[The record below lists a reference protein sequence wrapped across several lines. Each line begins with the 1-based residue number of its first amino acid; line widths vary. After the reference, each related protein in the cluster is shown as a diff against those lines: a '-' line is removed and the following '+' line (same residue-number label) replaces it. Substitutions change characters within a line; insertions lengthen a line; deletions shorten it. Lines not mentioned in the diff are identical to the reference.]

1 MASSEGQK
9 HQRNISR
16 STRPRASTKGPLD
29 LTDNEP
35 VLSDGPL
42 SSPRSPQKSQPLH
55 PRFSHDTGSL
65 SPSKPLDLSPL
76 RVELD
81 SILANYEHSAVV
93 KKDLSFLLRPDI
105 YHPLS
110 QLEIP
115 SMFRSSF
122 YNPSIGEP
130 IGASMEVLKKQ
141 LAQGH
146 FLLAAHLSAKL
157 LTSPLIEPSDANVIF
172 TLLYTR
178 LACLELTGNSAFA
191 AQESKSL
198 EDLNSTFYY
207 VDSDFNVES
216 DVHDRTRRSYHI
228 VPWPLR
234 VLAVR
239 LQSIAF
245 GDSRRS
251 ITGLYELAF
260 EARMELMQPGLDK
273 TQKEIWRDRLY
284 DLGIR
289 TVNALVEM
297 GDLDAARRSLSN
309 LGDSGNI
316 KNKARSILLA
326 LRIGDLTLAKDILER
341 STELQEGI
349 LIPLTTMAEGSYDE
363 AAGQWKALLD
373 NPAESARPMIV
384 QNLAVCLLY
393 TGKLNESRSLLESL
407 VSENHAFQSL
417 TFNLATIYELCCDN
431 PQNRKMNL
439 GQMVSQQTH
448 HGEMNLDR
456 TNADFKL

>member
-1 MASSEGQK
+1 MASSHGEK

-16 STRPRASTKGPLD
+16 ATRPRASTKGPLD
-29 LTDNEP
+29 I
-35 VLSDGPL
+35 SDDKTISSEDPL
-42 SSPRSPQKSQPLH
+42 SPRSPQKSQAQH
-55 PRFSHDTGSL
+55 PRFSHDASSL
-65 SPSKPLDLSPL
+65 SPSNPLDLSPL
-76 RVELD
+76 EIELD
-81 SILANYEHSAVV
+81 SILASYELSTVV
-93 KKDLSFLLRPDI
+93 TKDLSFLLRPEI

-115 SMFRSSF
+115 PMFRSSF
-122 YNPSIGEP
+122 YNPSIGET
-130 IGASMEVLKKQ
+130 IEASMEVLNKQ

-157 LTSPLIEPSDANVIF
+157 LTSPLIHSSDASIIF

-191 AQESKSL
+191 AEESKAL

-207 VDSDFNVES
+207 VDADFKVDS
-216 DVHDRTRRSYHI
+216 DVHDCARRSYHI

-251 ITGLYELAF
+251 ITGLYELGF
-260 EARMELMQPGLDK
+260 EARRELMQSGLDK
-273 TQKEIWRDRLY
+273 TQKQIWRDRLY
-284 DLGIR
+284 DLGVR
-289 TVNALVEM
+289 SVNALVEM

-309 LGDSGNI
+309 LGDSRNVD
-316 KNKARSILLA
+316 NQARSILLA
-326 LRIGDLTLAKDILER
+326 LRIGDLALAKGILEK
-341 STELQEGI
+341 STVLQDGI
-349 LIPLTTMAEGSYDE
+349 LKPLTTMAEGSYDE
-363 AAGQWKALLD
+363 AAVQWKALLD
-373 NPAESARPMIV
+373 NPEESTRPMIV

-407 VSENHAFQSL
+407 ISENHAFQSL

-431 PQNRKMNL
+431 PQNRKLAL

-448 HGEMNLDR
+448 NGEMNLDR
-456 TNADFKL
+456 ANADFKL